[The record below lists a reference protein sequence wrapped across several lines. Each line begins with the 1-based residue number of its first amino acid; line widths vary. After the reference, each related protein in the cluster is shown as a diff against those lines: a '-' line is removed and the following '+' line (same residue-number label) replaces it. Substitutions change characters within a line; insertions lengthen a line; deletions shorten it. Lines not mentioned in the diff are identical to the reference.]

1 MARKSGG
8 EKLSKAEALRKSLET
23 NGWNVSNDVHQHWV
37 REHHGLEMTGQQI
50 ATYKSNERR
59 KSGRRRRRRKAGAGA
74 DGGAGPGPGRGG
86 PRSDTV
92 LQFVS
97 TVRKWENKLGSKK
110 VLAVIEALYKK

>member
-1 MARKSGG
+1 MARKTGG

-23 NGWNVSNDVHQHWV
+23 NGWNVPNDVHQQWV
-37 REHHGLEMTGQQI
+37 REQHGLEMTGQQI

-59 KSGRRRRRRKAGAGA
+59 KSGRRRRRRKAGADA
-74 DGGAGPGPGRGG
+74 DGGAAPGRGG

-97 TVRKWENKLGSKK
+97 TVRKWEDKLGSKK